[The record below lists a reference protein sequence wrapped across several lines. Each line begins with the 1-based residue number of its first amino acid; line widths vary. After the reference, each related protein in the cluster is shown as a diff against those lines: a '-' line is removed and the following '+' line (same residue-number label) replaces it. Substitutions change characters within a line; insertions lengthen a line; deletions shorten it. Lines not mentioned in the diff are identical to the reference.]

1 MATLYLVRIA
11 VPDQA
16 TPRSEAAVLA
26 SVQSN
31 LGNLGFFQAG
41 GAVCESVHATQFTA
55 DPTIYD
61 QDVRF

>member
-1 MATLYLVRIA
+1 MATLYHIRIA

-41 GAVCESVHATQFTA
+41 GAVCESVHAQSFTS
-55 DPTIYD
+55 DPAIFD